1 MKNRKGFTIVELVIV
16 IAVIAILAAV
26 LIPTFSGVIQ
36 RANQSAALQE
46 ATSTMKATL
55 AMSQTGVISDET
67 LFLIGN
73 DNGITNKY
81 RFHNNAIEE
90 IKRDFTTDTL
100 HFTNGGETVDSTEIK
115 YDRIIINNTLISSN
129 AWAASDVTNK
139 VQAIIKDAF
148 NDQNATL
155 TIQAKGTEK
164 TNNVSNM
171 KDENAAFELKVVSG
185 GNITVLAVYVSSDYA
200 KDIVTFVPAAVKN

>member
-55 AMSQTGVISDET
+55 AMSQTGVISDNT
-67 LFLIGN
+67 LFAIGN
-73 DNGITNKY
+73 DKGITNKY
-81 RFHNNAIEE
+81 RFINNAIEE
-90 IKRDFTTDTL
+90 SDFETPLT
-100 HFTNGGETVDSTEIK
+100 FVNGGSIVGSNETK

-129 AWAASDVTNK
+129 AWATSGVTK
-139 VQAIIKDAF
+139 VQAIIKGAL
-148 NDQNATL
+148 NDNNATL

-164 TNNVSNM
+164 SENVALMTDTNAS
-171 KDENAAFELKVVSG
+171 FELKIVSG
-185 GNITVLAVYVSSDYA
+185 SSTYVLAVYVSSDYA
-200 KDIVTFVPAAVKN
+200 KDIVTFVPASVSSN